1 MLDEVGLSVTPTL
14 FKNAADAIL
23 RRDNTDSLKAAKKA
37 SKMWSYNFLKW
48 THKQTKKHMFQT
60 FVMTPEIYSTY
71 QAMMH
76 RVKILLED
84 PRARLLQF

>member
-23 RRDNTDSLKAAKKA
+23 RRNNTDSLKAAK
-37 SKMWSYNFLKW
+37 KMWSYNFLKW
-48 THKQTKKHMFQT
+48 THNQTKKHMFQT
-60 FVMTPEIYSTY
+60 FVMAPEIYSTC
-71 QAMMH
+71 QVMMH